1 MNNKDHRI
9 GQLTDDDDDDNDD
22 DADGSASDLC
32 TAPLSPLTA
41 PHFNG
46 DPSSDQRLPEMRM
59 IFHSMMMTRGMMMI
73 EEWEDEDP
81 LWLDDEEG
89 SVETDSVNKGGQ

>member
-1 MNNKDHRI
+1 MNNKDHRV

-59 IFHSMMMTRGMMMI
+59 IFDDDDDDEEKMVLMMMMMMMMI
-73 EEWEDEDP
+73 EE
-81 LWLDDEEG
+81 
-89 SVETDSVNKGGQ
+89 